1 MVLRKPAYSCS
12 PNVNGKFKKTMKHET
27 TIFDGA
33 IINENSFTEL
43 FKNFLRFA
51 PFRQGFIDLIE
62 YEFDKDNV
70 DFDSFDTQFTIS
82 KFGRPDLALFTDVT
96 EILFE
101 IKVYNT
107 GLTKNQPT
115 GYYNHLKS
123 KDDILNKALILI
135 IPENYYDKGTYNNLL
150 AEIQSPKDGIYTQVI
165 LWEQIAKI
173 ITDIELESVSPLFY
187 EYSNFLSHWFQLN
200 SIYLDSLNTSTM
212 FDKKFPESLEKTMII
227 VSNLCDEFTKRSF
240 PVRRATDRHFD
251 EYGFYIDL
259 QNDET
264 IFFGI
269 WFDYWKET
277 GKPVCICIDSKSSEQ
292 ISAFTNGVRKS
303 GLTPVKE
310 FEEYLT
316 TYINEQILMDE
327 KCEQKLSKI
336 IADILVDIKLKVT
349 EAKPKTKIK
358 I

>member
-1 MVLRKPAYSCS
+1 
-12 PNVNGKFKKTMKHET
+12 MKHET

-62 YEFDKDNV
+62 YDFDKDIVN
-70 DFDSFDTQFTIS
+70 FDSFDTQFTIS
-82 KFGRPDLALFTDVT
+82 KFGRPDLALFTDLT

-123 KDDILNKALILI
+123 KTDITNKALILI
-135 IPENYYDKGTYNNLL
+135 VPENYYDKDTYNNLL
-150 AEIQSPKDGIYTQVI
+150 AEIKSTKDGIHTQI
-165 LWEQIAKI
+165 IHWEDISKI
-173 ITDIELESVSPLFY
+173 ITDIELELVSPLFY
-187 EYSNFLSHWFQLN
+187 EYSNFLSQWFQLN

-227 VSNLCDEFTKRSF
+227 VSNLFYEFKKRTF
-240 PVRRATDRHFD
+240 PVRLTTDRHFD
-251 EYGFYIDL
+251 EYGFYVDL
-259 QNDET
+259 ENKDT

-269 WFDYWKET
+269 WFAYWKET
-277 GKPVCICIDSKSSEQ
+277 GKPVCICLGSKSPEQ
-292 ISAFTNGVRKS
+292 VSAFNNGIKKT
-303 GLTPVKE
+303 GLTPAKE
-310 FEEYLT
+310 FDDYLT

-336 IADILVDIKLKVT
+336 IADILVDFKLKIT

-358 I
+358 A